1 MTANVKNYIDQTGN
15 DDNVYHFEGT
25 VYFGD
30 DVYSGTEL
38 GNILQANKSVVVN
51 SVSPAPLNPNNVT
64 LLDSTGGVL
73 ANTLTV
79 PSSYSR
85 ILILLSVGTN
95 AVTVTGSEGAQFVD
109 STGTYTIM
117 TFNAVDDAIELV
129 KNGASATD
137 WRVVRNTSVVL
148 S

>member
-1 MTANVKNYIDQTGN
+1 MTANVKNYIDQIGN